1 MNSPRH
7 PSLKQIE
14 SFVRVVD
21 LLSISDAAHSL
32 NVSVSSVSKS
42 LQLLE
47 SLLNVTLIKRTT
59 RSLFLT
65 DAGRN
70 FYEKSKGL
78 LDDLDDTINSTI
90 HYNQRPSGEL
100 KLTCSMAFGYTHI
113 FSLINEYVKKN
124 SSVTFDVDLN
134 DRCINLNDTHYDIA
148 LRISTVPPENYSMR
162 KICNIDWVYCA
173 STEYLHKKGTPE
185 SINCLSGHHIFSY
198 PMMNVNIVENNE
210 DVIFTKINSSL
221 AILQCVLNH
230 RGMAYLP
237 LYLAGEHLKSGKLVA
252 LNLDDKVFYK
262 THHLYALYFPAKFTN
277 PRVRTFIDALTERFH
292 LPFI

>member
-1 MNSPRH
+1 MNSLRH

-14 SFVRVVD
+14 SFVRVAD
-21 LLSISDAAHSL
+21 LLSISDAAYSL

-65 DAGRN
+65 DAGRH
-70 FYEKSKGL
+70 FYEKSKNL
-78 LDDLDDTINSTI
+78 LDDLDETLSSTI
-90 HYNQRPSGEL
+90 HFNQRPSGEL

-124 SSVTFDVDLN
+124 DSVTFDVDLN

-148 LRISTVPPENYSMR
+148 LRISTLPPENYSMR

-173 STEYLHKKGTPE
+173 SMEYLLKKGTPE
-185 SINCLSGHHIFSY
+185 SMSYLSGHHFFSY
-198 PMMNVNIVENNE
+198 PLMNSSTIESNKKIQ
-210 DVIFTKINSSL
+210 ITKINSSL
-221 AILQCVLNH
+221 AILKCVLNH
-230 RGMAYLP
+230 QGIAYLP
-237 LYLAGEHLKSGKLVA
+237 LYLAGEHLKSGRLVA
-252 LNLDDKVFYK
+252 LNLDDKIIYK
-262 THHLYALYFPAKFTN
+262 THHLYALYFPAKFSN
-277 PRVRTFIDALTERFH
+277 PRVRTFIDALTERFQQ
-292 LPFI
+292 PFI